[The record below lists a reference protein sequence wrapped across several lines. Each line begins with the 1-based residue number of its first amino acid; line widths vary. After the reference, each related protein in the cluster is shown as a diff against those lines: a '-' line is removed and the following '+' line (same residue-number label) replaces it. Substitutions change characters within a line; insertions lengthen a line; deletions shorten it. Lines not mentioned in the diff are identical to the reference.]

1 MLRGLLVA
9 ICLTVLIVT
18 ATGCGERDAAERPTL
33 AQVTPDLKG
42 ADPRLVEIVEQANQL
57 LPGGAPAFDAR
68 MRELKGLPVVVNK
81 WASWCG
87 PCRAEFPEFQQTAK
101 KLVGQVAFLGINVYD
116 SKTKATEFLS
126 EYPVPYPSY
135 SDPDMKISKQLPP
148 PKYAPVTNIYDAQG
162 KLVHAESGPYKSAA
176 ELEAD
181 IERYAGPLKADPS
194 N

>member
-1 MLRGLLVA
+1 MLRRLLVA

-18 ATGCGERDAAERPTL
+18 ATGCGEKDAAERPTL

-101 KLVGQVAFLGINVYD
+101 KLGGQVAFLGINVYD
-116 SKTKATEFLS
+116 SKAKATEFLS

-162 KLVHAESGPYKSAA
+162 KLVHAESGPYRTAA
-176 ELEAD
+176 DLQAD
-181 IERYAGPLKADPS
+181 IERYAGPLKAGPS